1 MVVNSDWKNFFY
13 FCKMWDLLIGK
24 AMMAFFGWNCYVA
37 FTGLS
42 YLEYKNILETRAK
55 MINLNAN
62 GKLEPTGV
70 DNQDEKNRVLLKFN
84 YGFKT
89 RHENVCRVLKTD
101 NYILGF
107 LFTDWFEDPRLDF
120 NGTEWSSFFYYNE
133 ICQASEGSYSR
144 EEYDRNL
151 HEQYIDGT

>member
-1 MVVNSDWKNFFY
+1 M
-13 FCKMWDLLIGK
+13 
-24 AMMAFFGWNCYVA
+24 
-37 FTGLS
+37 
-42 YLEYKNILETRAK
+42 
-55 MINLNAN
+55 
-62 GKLEPTGV
+62 
-70 DNQDEKNRVLLKFN
+70 LLKFN

-89 RHENVCRVLKTD
+89 RHENICRVLKTD
-101 NYILGF
+101 NYVLGF

-144 EEYDRNL
+144 EEYDMNL